1 MNYNDVKKIIYKVL
15 SKETELAESEI
26 NEETSFEELGIES
39 VMMLSITRKLE
50 EYFGELPKTLF
61 FEYDNLKQLI
71 HYLCESKNITE
82 LKDVSDTTYGKSK
95 PENSY
100 DNNDSRMLSQPIVE
114 GSYSKTENPE
124 KTGVIDGF
132 IKQIST
138 HSKMHIDRKEDSP
151 VDSAKDYI
159 AIIGMSGRFADARNI
174 EEFYNNLRN
183 GKDSVREIPKERWDW
198 SECFSTKENL
208 KPGETYSRWGGY
220 MDDID
225 KFDPLFFNISNQEA

>member
-114 GSYSKTENPE
+114 GSYSKTENPRKLVLLMDLLSRSQHIQKCILTE
-124 KTGVIDGF
+124 KKTRQLILQKT
-132 IKQIST
+132 I
-138 HSKMHIDRKEDSP
+138 
-151 VDSAKDYI
+151 
-159 AIIGMSGRFADARNI
+159 
-174 EEFYNNLRN
+174 
-183 GKDSVREIPKERWDW
+183 
-198 SECFSTKENL
+198 
-208 KPGETYSRWGGY
+208 
-220 MDDID
+220 
-225 KFDPLFFNISNQEA
+225 